1 MIPNKFKMPNY
12 VLKIKKKKISEN
24 RSNLVDH

>member
-12 VLKIKKKKISEN
+12 VLKKKKKISEN